1 MWAALQNRTETLY
14 KELLVAK
21 KKSQEILL
29 CSVLQNEG
37 RCWTEC
43 YTYVKRG
50 KGNRENI
57 ASISDQEGKLVTDP
71 IVKARS
77 LKLYYASLF

>member
-1 MWAALQNRTETLY
+1 MKCVENVEKQKMWAALQDRTETLY

-29 CSVLQNEG
+29 CSVLQNEV

-43 YTYVKRG
+43 YSYVK
-50 KGNRENI
+50 
-57 ASISDQEGKLVTDP
+57 
-71 IVKARS
+71 
-77 LKLYYASLF
+77 